1 MYDLIVV
8 AVALVIGAG
17 MAVMLRWTMR
27 AERRRDRWK
36 EMWKEPGVWE

>member
-27 AERRRDRWK
+27 AERRRDRWD